1 MTLSE
6 LNRNCQR
13 AKPAATATVPAS
25 PHQADQPRFGR
36 GALAAPSLATGGVL
50 GQLAGTFRR
59 PAAVRATASGAAMSS
74 IGTGRHTPARS
85 SGIPGSSQAMT
96 RITGSAV
103 ILAQLVPP
111 T

>member
-25 PHQADQPRFGR
+25 PHQADQPRSGR

-74 IGTGRHTPARS
+74 LGTGRNPPAS
-85 SGIPGSSQAMT
+85 SLGLPGSRPAIT
-96 RITGSAV
+96 RLTASPA
-103 ILAQLVPP
+103 
-111 T
+111 

>member
-59 PAAVRATASGAAMSS
+59 PAAVRATASGAALRS
-74 IGTGRHTPARS
+74 IGTRRNTPASS
-85 SGIPGSSQAMT
+85 SGVPGS
-96 RITGSAV
+96 R
-103 ILAQLVPP
+103 PP
-111 T
+111 TTSITPSTVLLA